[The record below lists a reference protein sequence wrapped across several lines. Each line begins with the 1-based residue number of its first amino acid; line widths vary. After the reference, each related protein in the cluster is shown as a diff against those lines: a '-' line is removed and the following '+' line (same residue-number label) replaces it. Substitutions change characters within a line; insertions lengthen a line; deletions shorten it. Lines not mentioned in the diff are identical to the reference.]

1 MADEL
6 PRIGAGMSEADRL
19 HERASRLR
27 ELSSRDLLFLV
38 DGILA
43 HAVERLMLEG
53 RREIGILARNAR
65 MPVVKAI
72 EAEMAERHETLVAD
86 FVNRFPDGSMDAST
100 YGDIEDALDR
110 IDAPSVEGHRWLTL
124 PRRIE
129 ALGRLHGLPREE
141 G

>member
-6 PRIGAGMSEADRL
+6 PRIGAGMPEADRL

-27 ELSSRDLLFLV
+27 ELSSRD
-38 DGILA
+38 
-43 HAVERLMLEG
+43 
-53 RREIGILARNAR
+53 LARNAR

-129 ALGRLHGLPREE
+129 ALGRLHGLPRE
-141 G
+141 GD